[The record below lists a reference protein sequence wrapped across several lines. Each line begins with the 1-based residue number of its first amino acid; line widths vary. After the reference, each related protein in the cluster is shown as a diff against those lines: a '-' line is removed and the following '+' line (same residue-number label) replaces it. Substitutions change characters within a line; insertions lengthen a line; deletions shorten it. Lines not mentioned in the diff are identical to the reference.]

1 MSTVT
6 HESSHVAGLPV
17 IIEFGRT
24 DTGQLIVTEIAVDL
38 SEAMDGITEGYFE
51 NDQPE
56 PTDEHGKAIDE
67 VLEEFASYL
76 RVVFAPGHNPVVR
89 AGTLPTPD
97 TAA

>member
-1 MSTVT
+1 MSIVT

-24 DTGQLIVTEIAVDL
+24 DTGQLIVTEIAVDI

-56 PTDEHGKAIDE
+56 PTEEHGKAIDE
-67 VLEEFASYL
+67 VIEEFHAYV
-76 RVVFAPGHNPVVR
+76 RVVFQIGQNPVVR